1 MLVERENNNS
11 SWKKWE
17 EWCRNQS
24 VCPFS
29 ADIQSV
35 LEFLTVQF
43 EEGRHYRSLNCY
55 RSPLS
60 SVHLPIEGFPVV
72 QHTLV
77 CRLLKG
83 VFNLRPPCPRYAV
96 TWEVTHVLACV
107 RSWGDNV
114 KLDRKHVTR
123 NLAVLLA
130 LVLAHRSSDLIRLSL
145 NGRKYTPE
153 CRVRVWQSNLKLGAG
168 YRRCS

>member
-1 MLVERENNNS
+1 MVTCADSSKQKKFRAKQLSLSYDCGERKHS
-11 SWKKWE
+11 AWKKWE
-17 EWCRNQS
+17 EWCRNRS

-43 EEGRHYRSLNCY
+43 EEGRQYRSLNCY
-55 RSPLS
+55 RSALS
-60 SVHLPIEGFPVV
+60 SAHLPAEGFPVR
-72 QHTLV
+72 QHLLV

-83 VFNLRPPCPRYAV
+83 IFNLHPPCPRYAV

-114 KLDRKHVTR
+114 KLDRRHVTR
-123 NLAVLLA
+123 KLAVLLIGIS
-130 LVLAHRSSDLIRLSL
+130 VGS
-145 NGRKYTPE
+145 
-153 CRVRVWQSNLKLGAG
+153 
-168 YRRCS
+168 